1 MIRAVLDC
9 GVLVSAI
16 GWGGH
21 ARACLDLAASGQVS
35 LFVTDEIWNEYADRI
50 APILA
55 AEKRD
60 VDPQPVLA
68 WLLTV
73 AQFVAP
79 APLGKQ
85 RSRDIGDDCYLA
97 CALQAG
103 ADVIV
108 SNDRDLLVLGKPFGI
123 AILTPIQFLKLV
135 RGATGN

>member
-1 MIRAVLDC
+1 MIRAILDC

-16 GWGGH
+16 GWGGN

-35 LFVTDEIWNEYADRI
+35 LFVTDQIWNEYTERI
-50 APILA
+50 PAILA

-60 VDPQPVLA
+60 VDPQLVLA
-68 WLLTV
+68 WLLTI
-73 AQFVAP
+73 AQFVEP

-85 RSRDIGDDCYLA
+85 RSRDIRDDCYLA

-123 AILTPIQFLKLV
+123 AILTPIQLLKLV
-135 RGATGN
+135 RSATGN